1 MKNKIK
7 QYILF
12 SGLTLVLTSCAVPKV
27 SDIKKPLEIPM
38 ENNSV
43 APSTINISLKE
54 FFTDSHL
61 QLLFDEVVKANP
73 DFLIAQQRLEI
84 ANSYL
89 QRSKMALLP
98 SLEVG
103 AIVSADHYG
112 KYTSEGIGNRETNAT
127 PGIPNSEKIGQDIS
141 PNYWLGAKSSWEID
155 AWGRLKNQ
163 KLAAQ
168 KRYMASAE
176 GIKLLQVELFTNI
189 AQLYYQLIA
198 SDKKLKIYQEN
209 LKLQQKAYEIIKA
222 QREVGKATELA
233 VQQFKAQNNS
243 ILAELEYIQAEIV
256 SAEQAIA
263 SLTGKYGIK
272 VQRNSELLPTQ
283 IGILNKE
290 MNLSEIIH
298 SRPDVAANYLVLEAT
313 QADAKAARAAFY
325 PKINLDATIGL
336 NSFNAEM
343 LLKPTSLAAQLLG
356 GFMVPIFN
364 KGQLKHEF
372 NIANKEQEI
381 AFQTYQKSI
390 TTSFN
395 ELQTILEQMKIFEKV
410 LQIKSEEVAALD
422 KGIIVSNDLYLTGYA
437 NYLELINSQKS
448 KLQSE
453 LERLQFQHEN
463 TQNNILLFKALGG
476 KL

>member
-1 MKNKIK
+1 
-7 QYILF
+7 
-12 SGLTLVLTSCAVPKV
+12 
-27 SDIKKPLEIPM
+27 
-38 ENNSV
+38 
-43 APSTINISLKE
+43 
-54 FFTDSHL
+54 
-61 QLLFDEVVKANP
+61 
-73 DFLIAQQRLEI
+73 
-84 ANSYL
+84 
-89 QRSKMALLP
+89 MALLP

-103 AIVSADHYG
+103 AVVSADHYG
-112 KYTSEGIGNRETNAT
+112 KYTSEGIGNRETNAS
-127 PGIPNSEKIGQDIS
+127 PGIPSNEKIGQDIS

-155 AWGRLKNQ
+155 AWGKLRNQ

-176 GIKLLQVELFTNI
+176 GIRLLQVELFTNV
-189 AQLYYQLIA
+189 AQLYYQLIS

-209 LKLQQKAYEIIKA
+209 LKLQERAYEIIKA

-243 ILAELEYIQAEIV
+243 ILAELEYIKAEIV
-256 SAEQAIA
+256 ATEQAI
-263 SLTGKYGIK
+263 STLTGKYGAK
-272 VQRNSELLPTQ
+272 VERSSTLLSTQ
-283 IGILNKE
+283 IGILNQE
-290 MNLSEIIH
+290 MDINTIIH

-313 QADAKAARAAFY
+313 HADAKAARAAFY
-325 PKINLDATIGL
+325 PKINVDATLGF
-336 NSFNAEM
+336 NTFNAEM
-343 LLKPTSLAAQLLG
+343 LFKPSSLAAQLLG

-381 AFQTYQKSI
+381 AFLTYQKSI
-390 TTSFN
+390 TTAFN
-395 ELQTILEQMKIFEKV
+395 ELQAVLEQMKIFEKV
-410 LQIKSEEVAALD
+410 LKIKSEEVSSLD

-448 KLQSE
+448 KLQAE
-453 LERLQFQHEN
+453 LERLQFQHQN